1 MVSRNDKHPLHVDSM
16 DGLRGLAILLVML
29 FHVWELSWLHHAFPL
44 FGHTINLDFI
54 PIAGT
59 LGVELFFFISAFCLF
74 APAVNAHLE
83 GKPQKPLR
91 HYAYRRAIKILPSY
105 WLMMLVML
113 LFVPHDFPAGQGGKH
128 IVTHL
133 LFVHNW
139 FHDTKNSIVGV
150 FWSLGV
156 EVQFYVLFPL
166 VAWAFLRKPLLTYA
180 GLCLLAAGY
189 RYGMELRKFDDLLF
203 YLNQLPGYLDLF
215 ANGMLTA
222 YALVWAV
229 KKLPQLRRLQV
240 WMTAGAVL
248 AAALLLYMFQWL
260 YDVRYDPNG
269 VAIWQS
275 HNRFFLGA
283 LLMAIALGSHFAWRR
298 WTGLLAN
305 RALVFLSVISYNLY
319 LWHQWIAR
327 ELAKLGFPA
336 PRTADPHQDTVWQ
349 LLFTALSFAVAIAVA
364 ALITYAFERPLLK
377 HGFFGV
383 LAKLR
388 EAAGRL
394 LAAGGVRRRKP
405 GAREV

>member
-1 MVSRNDKHPLHVDSM
+1 MANRNDKHPLHVDSM

-29 FHVWELSWLHHAFPL
+29 FHVWELSWLHHGFPL
-44 FGHTINLDFI
+44 FGYAVNLDFI

-91 HYAYRRAIKILPSY
+91 HYVYRRAIKILPSY

-113 LFVPHDFPAGQGGKH
+113 LLVPHDFPAGQGFKH
-128 IVTHL
+128 IATHL

-166 VAWAFLRKPLLTYA
+166 AAWAFLRKPLLTYA
-180 GLCLLAAGY
+180 GLCLIAAGY
-189 RYGMELRKFDDLLF
+189 RYGVERYKFDDLLF
-203 YLNQLPGYLDLF
+203 YLNELPGYLDVF
-215 ANGMLTA
+215 ANGMLAA

-229 KKLPQLRRLQV
+229 KKLPHLRRLQA
-240 WMTAGAVL
+240 WMTA
-248 AAALLLYMFQWL
+248 AAALAAVVLLYMFQWL
-260 YDVRYDPNG
+260 YDIRYDVNG
-269 VAIWQS
+269 VAVWQS
-275 HNRFFLGA
+275 HNRFFLGV
-283 LLMAIALGSHFAWRR
+283 LLTVIALGSHFAWKR
-298 WTGLLAN
+298 WTGIVAN
-305 RALVFLSVISYNLY
+305 PFFVFLSVISYNLY

-327 ELAKLGFPA
+327 ELVKLGFPA
-336 PRTADPHQDTVWQ
+336 SRIADPHQDTVWQ
-349 LLFTALSFAVAIAVA
+349 LSFTALSLGTAIAVA

-377 HGFFGV
+377 YGV
-383 LAKLR
+383 RGALIKLGQKT
-388 EAAGRL
+388 GRWRG
-394 LAAGGVRRRKP
+394 GGVQQPKP